1 MDQIILS
8 RRIMG
13 GVRGEAWEKEVEAV
27 EVDEKKGVSTISL
40 TLREAYYYDV
50 YVFVRL

>member
-13 GVRGEAWEKEVEAV
+13 GVRGKAWEKAMEATMT
-27 EVDEKKGVSTISL
+27 EEKERVSTISL
-40 TLREAYYYDV
+40 TLRESYYYDV
-50 YVFVRL
+50 YVFVCL

>member
-1 MDQIILS
+1 M
-8 RRIMG
+8 
-13 GVRGEAWEKEVEAV
+13 EATEVEEKERVR
-27 EVDEKKGVSTISL
+27 TISL